1 MFLKLFFIPIII
13 LSLCADASPDEV
25 KSLMTEQVLLE
36 EEIKLAK
43 EPHIYFVFDFKDKKI
58 YIKARGKELKE
69 LNIKDFGFWGESLH
83 VKSAVLIKK
92 SSLFGPK
99 QSKIKPG
106 SASDN
111 ADSADFQLDAIELA
125 DMPESYSLS
134 LDDIVIDIKPET
146 EGPLSLLKNTYRS
159 IKLHI
164 MRPLHAVWNIIRGK
178 QFTSITISLTKKEAQ
193 VIYWTMHEG
202 TGAIIYYPDRI

>member
-1 MFLKLFFIPIII
+1 MFLKLLFILIII
-13 LSLCADASPDEV
+13 LSSCADALPDEI
-25 KSLMTEQVLLE
+25 KSLMAEQVLLE

-43 EPHIYFVFDFKDKKI
+43 EPHIYFIFDFKDKKI
-58 YIKARGKELKE
+58 YIKASGKALKE
-69 LNIKDFGFWGESLH
+69 LIIKDFGFWGKPLD
-83 VKSAVLIKK
+83 VKSAALIKK

-106 SASDN
+106 SAGDN
-111 ADSADFQLDAIELA
+111 ANSSDFQLDAIELA

-134 LDDIVIDIKPET
+134 LDGILIDIKPET
-146 EGPLSLLKNTYRS
+146 EGPISLLKNTYRS

-178 QFTSITISLTKKEAQ
+178 QFTSIIVSLGKKEAQ
-193 VIYWTMHEG
+193 VIYWAMHEG
-202 TGAIIYYPDRI
+202 AGAIIYCPDRI